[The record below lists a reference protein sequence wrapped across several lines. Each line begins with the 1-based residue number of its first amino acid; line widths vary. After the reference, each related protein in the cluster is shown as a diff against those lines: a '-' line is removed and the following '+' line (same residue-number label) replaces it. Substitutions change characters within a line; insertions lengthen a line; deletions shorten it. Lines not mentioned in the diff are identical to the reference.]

1 MITSNLATIT
11 RIRVDF
17 CDISPVKYNYP
28 FMGNMFWSDI
38 MSTVTFFGHRDT
50 PKETE
55 PTLRLTLTDLIENKN
70 ATVFYVGNHGNFDA
84 MVRRQLED
92 LSKTYPIKYYVVLA
106 YMPSK
111 NDNPDEHSILPE
123 GIETVPKRFA
133 INYRNK
139 WMLGKSDIVVT
150 YVTRNFGGAWEFKQM
165 AEKSQKKV
173 LDLFHT

>member
-1 MITSNLATIT
+1 M
-11 RIRVDF
+11 
-17 CDISPVKYNYP
+17 KKQ
-28 FMGNMFWSDI
+28 
-38 MSTVTFFGHRDT
+38 TVTFFGHRDT

-55 PTLRLTLTDLIENKN
+55 SALRLTLIDLIENKN

-111 NDNPDEHSILPE
+111 NDKPDEHTILPE
-123 GIETVPKRFA
+123 GIETVPRRFA

-139 WMLGKSDIVVT
+139 WMLNKSDIVVT
-150 YVTRNFGGAWEFKQM
+150 YVTRNLGGASHFM
-165 AEKSQKKV
+165 NVAKV
-173 LDLFHT
+173 STKAVINIGISNN